1 MNIWILDSQSG
12 ITLLYK
18 SYLDLALNEDLIS
31 GLLTAI
37 NQFTVFE
44 LKQGIES
51 IDMSGLRWV
60 YLEDKDLNLLFIA
73 AAEKDVNADILKARL
88 NIIKLTFI
96 KEYAQNKE
104 EWNVLWKGNTDLFNP
119 FKEVIDEYY
128 SQWLTAE
135 NISTL
140 AEYFDILGVFQQIL
154 NLLINVIEA
163 HFQSNSKERV
173 YDQIESMFKNYLR
186 HDYVQQHQE
195 LSKFSFDRTTGINI
209 ISIDPKNVD
218 MITVEKQ
225 IVNLIRRIIE
235 MIKSEVGYQKSLNF
249 FIEENVFEYLVSNL
263 SLLNELNLFKFL
275 LQLFLLNK

>member
-1 MNIWILDSQSG
+1 SQSG

-18 SYLDLALNEDLIS
+18 PYLDLALNEDLIS

-44 LKQGIES
+44 LKQVIES

-60 YLEDKDLNLLFIA
+60 YLENNELNLLFIA
-73 AAEKDVNADILKARL
+73 AAEKDVNSDILKARL
-88 NIIKLTFI
+88 HIIMQTFI
-96 KEYAQNKE
+96 QEYAQDKE
-104 EWNVLWKGNTDLFNP
+104 EWKALWKGNTDLFNP
-119 FKEVIDEYY
+119 FKDVIDEYY
-128 SQWLTAE
+128 TQWLTAE
-135 NISTL
+135 NITAL

-163 HFQSNSKERV
+163 HFQSDNKERI
-173 YDQIESMFKNYLR
+173 YERIENMFKNYLS
-186 HDYVQQHQE
+186 HEYVQQNPE
-195 LSKFSFDRTTGINI
+195 LCKFSFNRATGINI

-218 MITVEKQ
+218 MIIVEKQ
-225 IVNLIRRIIE
+225 IVNLIRRVVE
-235 MIKSEVGYQKSLNF
+235 MIKSEVGYQKSLKF
-249 FIEENVFEYLVSNL
+249 FIDENIFDYLVSNV

>member
-1 MNIWILDSQSG
+1 MNIWILDSHSG

-18 SYLDLALNEDLIS
+18 PYLDLALNEDLIS

-44 LKQGIES
+44 LKQDIES

-60 YLEDKDLNLLFIA
+60 YLEDKELNLLFIA
-73 AAEKDVNADILKARL
+73 AAEKNVNADILKARL

-96 KEYAQNKE
+96 QQYAQNKE
-104 EWNVLWKGNTDLFNP
+104 EWKGLWKGNTDLFNP
-119 FKEVIDEYY
+119 FKDVIDEYY

-154 NLLINVIEA
+154 NLLINVIEG
-163 HFQSNSKERV
+163 HFQHDSKERV
-173 YDQIESMFKNYLR
+173 YERIESMFNNYLS
-186 HDYVQQHQE
+186 HDYVQQHPE
-195 LSKFSFDRTTGINI
+195 LSKFSFNRATGINI

-218 MITVEKQ
+218 MIIVEKQ
-225 IVNLIRRIIE
+225 IVNLIRRIID
-235 MIKSEVGYQKSLNF
+235 MIKSEVGYQKCLNY
-249 FIEENVFEYLVSNL
+249 FIEENIFEYLVSNL

>member
-60 YLEDKDLNLLFIA
+60 YLEDHELNLLFIA

-96 KEYAQNKE
+96 QQYAQNKE
-104 EWNVLWKGNTDLFNP
+104 EWKALWKGNTDLFNP
-119 FKEVIDEYY
+119 FKDVIDEYY

-154 NLLINVIEA
+154 NLLTNVIEA
-163 HFQSNSKERV
+163 HFKPDSKERI
-173 YDQIESMFKNYLR
+173 YELIERMFANYLS
-186 HDYVQQHQE
+186 HDYVQHYQE
-195 LSKFSFDRTTGINI
+195 LRKFSFNRATGINI

-218 MITVEKQ
+218 MIIVEKQ
-225 IVNLIRRIIE
+225 IVNLIRRIVE
-235 MIKSEVGYQKSLNF
+235 MIKSEVGYQKSLNY
-249 FIEENVFEYLVSNL
+249 FIEENIFEYLVSNL

-275 LQLFLLNK
+275 LQLFLLKK

>member
-1 MNIWILDSQSG
+1 MNIWVLDSQSG

-18 SYLDLALNEDLIS
+18 PYLDLALNEDLIS

-44 LKQGIES
+44 LKQVIES

-60 YLEDKDLNLLFIA
+60 YLENSELDLLFIA
-73 AAEKDVNADILKARL
+73 AAEKDVNSDILKARL
-88 NIIKLTFI
+88 HIIMQTFI
-96 KEYAQNKE
+96 QEYAQNKE
-104 EWNVLWKGNTDLFNP
+104 EWKALWKGNTDLFNP
-119 FKEVIDEYY
+119 FKTVIDEYY
-128 SQWLTAE
+128 TQWLTAE
-135 NISTL
+135 NVTAL

-163 HFQSNSKERV
+163 HFQPNSKERI
-173 YDQIESMFKNYLR
+173 YKRIEHMFENYLS
-186 HDYVQQHQE
+186 HDYVQQHPE
-195 LSKFSFDRTTGINI
+195 LCKFSFNRATGINI

-218 MITVEKQ
+218 MIIVEKQ
-225 IVNLIRRIIE
+225 IVNLIRRVVE
-235 MIKSEVGYQKSLNF
+235 MIKSEVGYQKSLKF
-249 FIEENVFEYLVSNL
+249 FIDENIFEYLVSNL

>member
-18 SYLDLALNEDLIS
+18 SYLDLVLNEDLIS

-60 YLEDKDLNLLFIA
+60 YLEDHELNLLFIA
-73 AAEKDVNADILKARL
+73 AAEKDVSADILKARL
-88 NIIKLTFI
+88 NIIMLTFI
-96 KEYAQNKE
+96 QQYAQNKE
-104 EWNVLWKGNTDLFNP
+104 EWKALWKGNTDLFNP
-119 FKEVIDEYY
+119 FKDVIDEYY

-135 NISTL
+135 NVSTL

-154 NLLINVIEA
+154 NLLTNVIEA
-163 HFQSNSKERV
+163 HFHPDSKERI
-173 YDQIESMFKNYLR
+173 YELIERMFANYLN

-195 LSKFSFDRTTGINI
+195 LRKFSFNRATGINI

-218 MITVEKQ
+218 MIIVEKQ
-225 IVNLIRRIIE
+225 IVNLIRRIVE
-235 MIKSEVGYQKSLNF
+235 MIKSEVGYQKSLNY
-249 FIEENVFEYLVSNL
+249 FIEENIFEYLVSNL
-263 SLLNELNLFKFL
+263 TLLNELNLFKFL

>member
-1 MNIWILDSQSG
+1 MNIWVLDSQSG

-18 SYLDLALNEDLIS
+18 PYLDLALNEDLIS

-44 LKQGIES
+44 LKQVIES

-60 YLEDKDLNLLFIA
+60 YLENNELDLLFIA
-73 AAEKDVNADILKARL
+73 AAEKDVNSDILKARL
-88 NIIKLTFI
+88 HIIMQTFI
-96 KEYAQNKE
+96 QEYAQDKE
-104 EWNVLWKGNTDLFNP
+104 EWKVLWKGNTDLFNP
-119 FKEVIDEYY
+119 FKDVIDEYY
-128 SQWLTAE
+128 TQWLTAE
-135 NISTL
+135 NISAL

-163 HFQSNSKERV
+163 HFQPNNKERI
-173 YDQIESMFKNYLR
+173 YKRIEHMFENYLSN
-186 HDYVQQHQE
+186 DYVQQHPE
-195 LSKFSFDRTTGINI
+195 LYKFSFNRATGINI

-218 MITVEKQ
+218 MIIVEKQ
-225 IVNLIRRIIE
+225 IVNLIRRVVE
-235 MIKSEVGYQKSLNF
+235 MIKSEVGYQKSLKF
-249 FIEENVFEYLVSNL
+249 FIDENIFEYLVSNV

>member
-1 MNIWILDSQSG
+1 MNIWVLDSQSG

-18 SYLDLALNEDLIS
+18 PYLDLSLNEDLIS

-44 LKQGIES
+44 LKQVIES

-60 YLEDKDLNLLFIA
+60 YLENNELNLLFIA
-73 AAEKDVNADILKARL
+73 AAEKDVNSDILKARL
-88 NIIKLTFI
+88 HIIKQTFI
-96 KEYAQNKE
+96 QEYAQDKE
-104 EWNVLWKGNTDLFNP
+104 EWKVLWKGNTDLFNP
-119 FKEVIDEYY
+119 FKDVIDEYY
-128 SQWLTAE
+128 TQWLTAE
-135 NISTL
+135 NISAL

-163 HFQSNSKERV
+163 HFHPTNKERI
-173 YDQIESMFKNYLR
+173 YKRIESMFEHYLN
-186 HDYVQQHQE
+186 HEYVQQNPE
-195 LSKFSFDRTTGINI
+195 LCKFSFNRATGINI

-218 MITVEKQ
+218 MIIVEKQ
-225 IVNLIRRIIE
+225 IVNLIRRVVE
-235 MIKSEVGYQKSLNF
+235 MIKSEVGYQRSLRY
-249 FIEENVFEYLVSNL
+249 FIDENVFDYLVSNL

>member
-51 IDMSGLRWV
+51 IEMSGLRCV
-60 YLEDKDLNLLFIA
+60 YLEEKELNLLFIA
-73 AAEKDVNADILKARL
+73 AAEKIVNADILKARL
-88 NIIKLTFI
+88 NIIMLTFI
-96 KEYAQNKE
+96 QQYAQDRE
-104 EWNVLWKGNTDLFNP
+104 EWKVLWKGNTDLFNP

-163 HFQSNSKERV
+163 HFQPASKERV
-173 YDQIESMFKNYLR
+173 YEQIEKMFKNYLS

-195 LSKFSFDRTTGINI
+195 LSKFSFNRTTGINI

-249 FIEENVFEYLVSNL
+249 FIEENIFEYLVSNL

-275 LQLFLLNK
+275 LRLFLLNK

>member
-1 MNIWILDSQSG
+1 MNIWVLDSQSG

-18 SYLDLALNEDLIS
+18 PYLDLALNEDLIS

-44 LKQGIES
+44 LKQVIES

-60 YLEDKDLNLLFIA
+60 YLENTELDLLFIA
-73 AAEKDVNADILKARL
+73 AAEKDVNSDILKARL
-88 NIIKLTFI
+88 RIIMQTFI
-96 KEYAQNKE
+96 QEYAQDKE
-104 EWNVLWKGNTDLFNP
+104 EWKALWKGNTDLFNP
-119 FKEVIDEYY
+119 FKDVIDEYY
-128 SQWLTAE
+128 TQWLTAE
-135 NISTL
+135 NISAL

-163 HFQSNSKERV
+163 HFQPNNKERI
-173 YDQIESMFKNYLR
+173 YKRIENMFEHYLN
-186 HDYVQQHQE
+186 HEYVQQNPE
-195 LSKFSFDRTTGINI
+195 LCKFSFNRTTGINI

-218 MITVEKQ
+218 MIIVEKQ
-225 IVNLIRRIIE
+225 IVNLIRRVVE
-235 MIKSEVGYQKSLNF
+235 MIKSEVGYQKSLKY
-249 FIEENVFEYLVSNL
+249 FIDENIFDYLVSNL